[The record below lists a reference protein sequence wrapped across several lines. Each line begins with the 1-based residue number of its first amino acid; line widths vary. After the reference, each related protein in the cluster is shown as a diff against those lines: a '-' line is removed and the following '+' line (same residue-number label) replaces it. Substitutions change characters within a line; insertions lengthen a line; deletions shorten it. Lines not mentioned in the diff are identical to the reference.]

1 LKGEMSGVFR
11 SPKTFK
17 WNGKHQKKQDIKQ
30 FSSQV
35 PGCHE
40 SYAPFL
46 SYFMEI
52 FLKSQSYPFIQVML
66 LTLHPY
72 NMP

>member
-1 LKGEMSGVFR
+1 MSGVLR

-17 WNGKHQKKQDIKQ
+17 WNGKQQKKQDIKQ

-40 SYAPFL
+40 SHTPSLVILWDFFQKVKAIHSF
-46 SYFMEI
+46 
-52 FLKSQSYPFIQVML
+52 K
-66 LTLHPY
+66 
-72 NMP
+72 

>member
-1 LKGEMSGVFR
+1 MSGVLR

-17 WNGKHQKKQDIKQ
+17 WNGKQQKKQDIKQ

-40 SYAPFL
+40 SHAPFL
-46 SYFMEI
+46 SYFMG
-52 FLKSQSYPFIQVML
+52 FFSKSQSYPFVQVML
-66 LTLHPY
+66 FVLFPY

>member
-1 LKGEMSGVFR
+1 MGGVLR
-11 SPKTFK
+11 SPQTFK

-30 FSSQV
+30 FSFQV

-40 SYAPFL
+40 SHAPFL
-46 SYFMEI
+46 SYFME
-52 FLKSQSYPFIQVML
+52 FFSKSQSYPFVQVMFFVPHL
-66 LTLHPY
+66 D